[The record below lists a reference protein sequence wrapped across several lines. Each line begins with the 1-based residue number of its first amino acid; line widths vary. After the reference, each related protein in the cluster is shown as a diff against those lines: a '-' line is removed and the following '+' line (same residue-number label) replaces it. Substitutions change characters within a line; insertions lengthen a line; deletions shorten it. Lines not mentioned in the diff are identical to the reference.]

1 MPSSDYTERLEA
13 GTECSRAEHFG
24 DDLVADN
31 DFLIEQILEN
41 VNHTPLG
48 QVLKRV
54 ASLPEVR
61 QKKVLDLRR
70 SLADGRY
77 DLNDRLDMALDK
89 VLEELTG

>member
-1 MPSSDYTERLEA
+1 MPGSDYKERMEI
-13 GTECSRAEHFG
+13 EKERSRAECFG
-24 DDLVADN
+24 EDLVADD
-31 DFLIEQILEN
+31 DFLLEQILEN
-41 VNHTPLG
+41 VNSTPLG

-61 QKKVLDLRR
+61 QKKVLDVRR

-77 DLNDRLDMALDK
+77 DLNGRLDIALDK

>member
-1 MPSSDYTERLEA
+1 MPSSDYTERLEVEK
-13 GTECSRAEHFG
+13 GCSRTEYLG
-24 DDLVADN
+24 ENLVADN

-41 VNHTPLG
+41 VNNTPLG
-48 QVLKRV
+48 QVLKRI

-61 QKKVLDLRR
+61 QEKVLDVRR

-77 DLNDRLDMALDK
+77 DLNDRLDMALDR